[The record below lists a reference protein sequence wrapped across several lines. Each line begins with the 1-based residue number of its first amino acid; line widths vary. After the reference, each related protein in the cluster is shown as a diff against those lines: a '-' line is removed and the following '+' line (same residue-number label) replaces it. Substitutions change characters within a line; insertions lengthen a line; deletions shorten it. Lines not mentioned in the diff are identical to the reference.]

1 MIRDCDCTI
10 SHRVNGDGCRYC
22 QPQEYIDRMT
32 DWINEARDEIAAL
45 AKERNDLEY
54 RLSEA
59 ESQLPKWHKSS
70 TPPSHSDWVYMV
82 YVFDGCVRKGVGRYV
97 NGAEPYWISASR
109 DQIKVLQWMDHPL
122 EVTGDIYG

>member
-22 QPQEYIDRMT
+22 QPQEHIDRLT

-45 AKERNDLEY
+45 AKERKDLEY

-59 ESQLPKWHKSS
+59 ESMTIWFKASN
-70 TPPSHSDWVYMV
+70 PPAHSDYVFVV
-82 YVFDGCVRKGVGRYV
+82 YVFDGCIHKTLGRYV
-97 NGAEPYWISASR
+97 NAAEPYWISASR
-109 DQIKVLQWMDHPL
+109 P
-122 EVTGDIYG
+122 GG

>member
-1 MIRDCDCTI
+1 MDKYNPLTVMGGNSFIRVI
-10 SHRVNGDGCRYC
+10 EHNGRFIQTMDECA
-22 QPQEYIDRMT
+22 DVM
-32 DWINEARDEIAAL
+32 NEL
-45 AKERNDLEY
+45 QQ

-59 ESQLPKWHKSS
+59 ESQLPKWHSAS